1 MIQNETL
8 RIDPE
13 LKENHPARYRRS
25 DSQLSGIVSMLLYS
39 LNIGPMY
46 GYVQEL
52 FPTVRVCICDR
63 TCDKRPLRGSCQFC
77 IVCMIR

>member
-25 DSQLSGIVSMLLYS
+25 DSQLLGIVSILLYS
-39 LNIGPMY
+39 LSIGPMY
-46 GYVQEL
+46 GYVQVLRLPLYVCAYVTVLGIRDHFVGLANFAL
-52 FPTVRVCICDR
+52 FA
-63 TCDKRPLRGSCQFC
+63 
-77 IVCMIR
+77 